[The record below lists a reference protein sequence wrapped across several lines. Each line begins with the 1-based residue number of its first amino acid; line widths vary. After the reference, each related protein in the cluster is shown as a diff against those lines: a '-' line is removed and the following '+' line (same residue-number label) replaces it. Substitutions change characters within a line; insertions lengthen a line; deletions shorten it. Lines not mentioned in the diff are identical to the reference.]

1 MAIPT
6 QSVKLKIQKYDPE
19 TDNEPYWREYTIQ
32 AKPGMTMLE
41 ALFEVLNK
49 VDGSLSF
56 RFCCRGAVCGAC
68 AMMINGKIRLACETQ
83 VAVMKE
89 KREPI
94 LISPMPH
101 KKVVKDLVV
110 DLDPFFQQ
118 MRSIKPYMVGKEPFP
133 EKEILQS
140 EKDRAKLTE
149 PIDCILCGSC
159 SSACT
164 IAWWDPN
171 YLGPATL
178 EKVYRFVADS
188 RDTIRDERLDMVN
201 TEDGVWRCHTIFNC
215 VDVCPKK
222 INQTDAI
229 QYLKRQIVKKK
240 LGFGTE

>member
-1 MAIPT
+1 MAIAT
-6 QSVKLKIQKYDPE
+6 TTVKLKIQKFDPE
-19 TDNEPYWREYTIQ
+19 MDAEPYWREYVIQ

-49 VDGSLSF
+49 QDGSLSF

-83 VAVMKE
+83 VSAMRD

-94 LISPMPH
+94 LVGPMPH
-101 KKVVKDLVV
+101 KKVIKDLVV
-110 DLDPFFQQ
+110 DMDPFFQQ
-118 MRSIKPYMVGKEPFP
+118 MVSIKPYLVGKEPFP

-140 EKDRAKLTE
+140 EKERAKLTE

-164 IAWWDPN
+164 VAWWDPN

-178 EKVYRFVADS
+178 EKTYRFVVDS
-188 RDTIRDERLDMVN
+188 RDTIREERLDMVDD
-201 TEDGVWRCHTIFNC
+201 EDGVWRCHTIFNC

-229 QYLKRQIVKKK
+229 QYLKRQLVKRK
-240 LGFGTE
+240 LGFG

>member
-1 MAIPT
+1 MAISTTPI
-6 QSVKLKIQKYDPE
+6 KLQIQRFNPD
-19 TDNEPYWREYTIQ
+19 TDNEPHWREYEIQ

-49 VDGSLSF
+49 LDGTLSF

-83 VAVMKE
+83 VSLMAK
-89 KREPI
+89 KRQPI
-94 LISPMPH
+94 MVSPLPH
-101 KKVVKDLVV
+101 KKVIKDLVV
-110 DLDPFFQQ
+110 DMEPFFEQV
-118 MRSIKPYMVGKEPFP
+118 RSIKPYLVAKEPYP
-133 EKEILQS
+133 EKEFYQS
-140 EKDRAKLTE
+140 EKERAKLTE

-171 YLGPATL
+171 YIGPASLT
-178 EKVYRFVADS
+178 KVYRFVVDS
-188 RDTIRDERLDMVN
+188 RDSIRNERLDMVDS
-201 TEDGVWRCHTIFNC
+201 EDGVWRCHTIFNC

-240 LGFGTE
+240 LGFEK

>member
-1 MAIPT
+1 MAIATKP
-6 QSVKLKIQKYDPE
+6 VKLKIQKYDPD
-19 TDNEPYWREYTIQ
+19 TDAEPYWREYNIQ

-49 VDGSLSF
+49 EDGSLSF

-83 VAVMKE
+83 VSAMLE

-94 LISPMPH
+94 LISPLPH

-110 DLDPFFQQ
+110 DMDPFFQQ
-118 MRSIKPYMVGKEPFP
+118 MIAIKPYLVAQEPFP

-164 IAWWDPN
+164 VAWWDPN
-171 YLGPATL
+171 YLGPASI
-178 EKVYRFVADS
+178 EKVYRFVVDS
-188 RDTIRDERLDMVN
+188 RDSIREERLDLVDG
-201 TEDGVWRCHTIFNC
+201 EDGVWRCHTIFNC

-222 INQTDAI
+222 LNQTDAI
-229 QYLKRQIVKKK
+229 QYLKRQLVKRK
-240 LGFGTE
+240 LGFG

>member
-1 MAIPT
+1 MAIAT
-6 QSVKLKIQKYDPE
+6 KTVKLKIQKYDP
-19 TDNEPYWREYTIQ
+19 DMDAEPYWREYTIQ

-49 VDGSLSF
+49 HDGSVSF

-83 VAVMKE
+83 VSAMLE

-94 LISPMPH
+94 LISPLPH

-110 DLDPFFQQ
+110 DMDPFFQQ
-118 MRSIKPYMVGKEPFP
+118 MVSIKPYLVAKEPYP
-133 EKEILQS
+133 EKEMLQS
-140 EKDRAKLTE
+140 EKERAKLTE

-164 IAWWDPN
+164 VAWWDPN
-171 YLGPATL
+171 YLGPASI

-188 RDTIRDERLDMVN
+188 RDSIRDERLDMVDG
-201 TEDGVWRCHTIFNC
+201 EDGVWRCHTIFNC

-222 INQTDAI
+222 INQTEAI
-229 QYLKRQIVKKK
+229 QYLKRQLVKRK
-240 LGFGTE
+240 LGFE